1 MDNSYSANFQVC
13 ATCSYWMGQRTTNSG
28 RTAALVASGSKG
40 DCHEGGKKRPG
51 KPNNAKCEKWQLWG
65 GIHKI

>member
-1 MDNSYSANFQVC
+1 
-13 ATCSYWMGQRTTNSG
+13 MGQRTTNSG